1 MSATVFNLPNHGT
14 TKIISILKAGVDVSN
29 ITGGWKTGV
38 SWGYSNNIVSPTLN
52 FSNGAMN
59 ITYPDKRL
67 VFGGITTQNSI
78 DLTNYSS
85 IEIFVKS
92 ACAIGKSYP
101 SDGGGAAINI
111 VVGKSYT
118 KTDYSR
124 KIVSVDRVTNQ
135 RILLD
140 LTDAIGDYYIGIYA
154 AAYVNQ
160 PLSINASITDIILRG
175 WSV

>member
-1 MSATVFNLPNHGT
+1 MSATVFNLPNNGT
-14 TKIISILKAGVDVSN
+14 TKIISILKSGVDVSN
-29 ITGGWKTGV
+29 ITGGWKTGA
-38 SWGYSNNIVSPTLN
+38 SWGYNNDIVSPTLN
-52 FSNGAMN
+52 FSNGSMN
-59 ITYPDKRL
+59 ITYPDKNIL
-67 VFGGITTQNSI
+67 FGGITTQNSI

-101 SDGGGAAINI
+101 SDGGGAMIDI

-118 KTDYSR
+118 KADYTR
-124 KIVSVDRVTNQ
+124 RIVSGNRVTNQ

-140 LTDAIGDYYIGIYA
+140 LTNAIGDYYIGICAY
-154 AAYVNQ
+154 AYVNQ
-160 PLSINASITDIILRG
+160 PLSLNASITDIILRG

>member
-1 MSATVFNLPNHGT
+1 MSATVFNLPNNGT
-14 TKIISILKAGVDVSN
+14 TKINRILKSGVDVSN
-29 ITGGWKTGV
+29 ITGGWKTNA

-59 ITYPDKRL
+59 ITYPDKYIL
-67 VFGGITTQNSI
+67 FGGITTQNSI

-101 SDGGGAAINI
+101 SDGGGANINI

-118 KTDYSR
+118 KRDYFR
-124 KIVSVDRVTNQ
+124 IIVDKDRVTNQ

-140 LTDAIGDYYIGIYA
+140 LTDAVGKYYIGIYA
-154 AAYVNQ
+154 TAYVHQ
-160 PLSINASITDIILRG
+160 PLSLNASITDIILRG

>member
-14 TKIISILKAGVDVSN
+14 TKINRILKAGVDVSN
-29 ITGGWKTGV
+29 ITGGWKTGA

-59 ITYPDKRL
+59 ITYPDERL

-85 IEIFVKS
+85 IEIFIKS

-140 LTDAIGDYYIGIYA
+140 LTDAVGKYYIGIYA
-154 AAYVNQ
+154 NAYVNQ
-160 PLSINASITDIILRG
+160 PLSLNASITDIILRG